1 MINGMVECIGRVFF
15 AKPLTMI
22 PIIGLNGIWIT
33 TAITWTLNGMFCI
46 IRYKQGKWKTISLIN
61 NEKKVMIV

>member
-1 MINGMVECIGRVFF
+1 
-15 AKPLTMI
+15 MI
-22 PIIGLNGIWIT
+22 PIIGLNSIWIT